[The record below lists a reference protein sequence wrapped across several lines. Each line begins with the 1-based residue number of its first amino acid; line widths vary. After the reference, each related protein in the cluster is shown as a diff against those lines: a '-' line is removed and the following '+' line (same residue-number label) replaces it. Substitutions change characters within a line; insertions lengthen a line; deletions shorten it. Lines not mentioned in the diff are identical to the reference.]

1 MDGVFAFQALGL
13 LAYGLLVALAIRRG
27 AWWR

>member
-1 MDGVFAFQALGL
+1 VFAFQALGL